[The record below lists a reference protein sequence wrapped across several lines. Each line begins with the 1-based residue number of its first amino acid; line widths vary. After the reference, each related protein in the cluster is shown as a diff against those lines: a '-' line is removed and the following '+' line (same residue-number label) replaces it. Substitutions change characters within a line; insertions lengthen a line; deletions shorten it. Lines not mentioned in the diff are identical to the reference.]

1 MITTAAGPRQRIRGA
16 LSWER
21 VGPTGSLLANI
32 DDAIA
37 VEDDRKSV
45 VRVPRAIAVDL
56 DVCDPVAESGID
68 RDQLH
73 FDSFGGLRAG
83 HLLWHYRIRQIGAGV
98 LLPVGAELGGIFG
111 QGPEHQLVDALL
123 VLNKKI

>member
-1 MITTAAGPRQRIRGA
+1 MITTPAGPRQKIRGV

-37 VEDDRKSV
+37 VEDDRESMIG
-45 VRVPRAIAVDL
+45 VPRAIAVDL

-83 HLLWHYRIRQIGAGV
+83 HLFRHYPLRQIGAGV
-98 LLPVGAELGGIFG
+98 LLPVSSELG
-111 QGPEHQLVDALL
+111 
-123 VLNKKI
+123 